1 MPDRA
6 MVDADLLG
14 AVIDAMVA
22 LRVVAAAVQPRRVVI
37 STDSDATRIGPALRP
52 DGLPAY
58 SLGPFPPPVGYYDP
72 PQRGPVEVVQHR
84 TGHDVVDSSDTSL
97 HDSIDLQ
104 DQRERRVAERRPPP
118 RVVIATQ

>member
-84 TGHDVVDSSDTSL
+84 TGHAVVDATDPRL
-97 HDSIDLQ
+97 HDSIDPLEQ
-104 DQRERRVAERRPPP
+104 GERRVADRRSPA
-118 RVVIATQ
+118 RVGIATQ